1 MSERENLDQE
11 LRLPEAV
18 ELGSLNVVLLI
29 LGFIGLLSSNPSES
43 VFAIVQLKILLL
55 SFWRKNTPPFV
66 LLLFLIPW
74 LEISAGIFEANVR
87 GETLNQ
93 MLHGSGAKAYWLGA
107 IGLCAVY
114 LGFYPFFRRSPSQT
128 TDFLKTAASS
138 LSLPRLIIAYFLIG
152 PLTDQVAGFIG
163 RGSSLYQFVTYL
175 NEISIVL
182 LIIIAV
188 RQVVLADIN
197 RLFIAFFVL
206 ATLLSF
212 YSFFSEWRTIIY
224 ALFIAF
230 GTTAVLSRKLIIRIL
245 VLGVLFGNVI
255 FVWQAVKPY
264 YRAYLSG
271 QEGNIRSLQSQR
283 VEVSRG
289 EALAKFAEL
298 SGQFYSG
305 ELGEQ
310 IETITKEN
318 ELLFSTLRRVGYLEL
333 FALTLNRVPGQIEH
347 TEGNLTKSNLSFAL
361 IPRFLNPNKGVKNDG
376 ATVEEYAGFMVS
388 DAASFSLG
396 HYTEYFID
404 FGSSGMM
411 LALLF
416 FGIAGGLIY
425 QIASKSR
432 ITGLNPLLFYAL
444 GFVVMEKWGSFQN
457 DAIFVYGLTFFGAL
471 CHLFIFLPLYRII
484 IRFASLD

>member
-1 MSERENLDQE
+1 MMSERENLDQE

-107 IGLCAVY
+107 IGLYAVY

-212 YSFFSEWRTIIY
+212 YSFFSSKRWISLRYRSTKFLKNLLSLIFMNIHR
-224 ALFIAF
+224 IA
-230 GTTAVLSRKLIIRIL
+230 
-245 VLGVLFGNVI
+245 
-255 FVWQAVKPY
+255 
-264 YRAYLSG
+264 
-271 QEGNIRSLQSQR
+271 
-283 VEVSRG
+283 
-289 EALAKFAEL
+289 
-298 SGQFYSG
+298 
-305 ELGEQ
+305 
-310 IETITKEN
+310 
-318 ELLFSTLRRVGYLEL
+318 
-333 FALTLNRVPGQIEH
+333 
-347 TEGNLTKSNLSFAL
+347 
-361 IPRFLNPNKGVKNDG
+361 
-376 ATVEEYAGFMVS
+376 
-388 DAASFSLG
+388 
-396 HYTEYFID
+396 
-404 FGSSGMM
+404 
-411 LALLF
+411 
-416 FGIAGGLIY
+416 
-425 QIASKSR
+425 
-432 ITGLNPLLFYAL
+432 
-444 GFVVMEKWGSFQN
+444 
-457 DAIFVYGLTFFGAL
+457 
-471 CHLFIFLPLYRII
+471 LFIFLC
-484 IRFASLD
+484 